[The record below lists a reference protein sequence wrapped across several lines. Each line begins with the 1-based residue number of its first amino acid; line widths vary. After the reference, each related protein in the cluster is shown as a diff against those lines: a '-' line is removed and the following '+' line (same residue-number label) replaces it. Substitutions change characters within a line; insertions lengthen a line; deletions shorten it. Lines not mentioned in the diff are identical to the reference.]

1 METSLRLRSGGGLRI
16 HAKEKLP
23 LGHSSLLQAHAE
35 LDLHKSPAGVTA
47 PSYLALFV
55 RHFYPQ
61 LSANLGAGVQ
71 LHNGDDLS
79 YSLRAKK
86 AVLFKPDNGFLGLN
100 LKGRLLIDKE
110 FKPTKTAGA
119 VELAWTILDFKQ
131 GQDVRLK
138 VGYELYDKVPYFQLR
153 ENSWTL
159 NAYMDGKWDVRFEM

>member
-35 LDLHKSPAGVTA
+35 LDLHTSPAGVTA

-71 LHNGDDLS
+71 LHNGDDLT

-86 AVLFKPDNGFLGLN
+86 AVLFRPDNGFLGLN

-110 FKPTKTAGA
+110 FKPFQPVLLGPCRQRHL
-119 VELAWTILDFKQ
+119 EPLNWP
-131 GQDVRLK
+131 G
-138 VGYELYDKVPYFQLR
+138 PYLTSNR
-153 ENSWTL
+153 
-159 NAYMDGKWDVRFEM
+159 AKM